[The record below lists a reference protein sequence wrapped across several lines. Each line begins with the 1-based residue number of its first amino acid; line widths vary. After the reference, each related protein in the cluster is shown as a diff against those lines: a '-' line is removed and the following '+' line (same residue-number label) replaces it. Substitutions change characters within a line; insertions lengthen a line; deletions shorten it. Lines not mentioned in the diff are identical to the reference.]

1 MNIKF
6 YLDARNGQEPYPL
19 KLVISHK
26 GKTALLSLNINLNLK
41 QWNSQKERIEN
52 HPNKIFLNHFIMQR
66 KIDVQGIILAIDP
79 KRIQLM
85 NATEV
90 KNFIK
95 DKLFRTDES
104 KTIGAVFNELVA
116 TKGKSTALIFNGMRN
131 KLVEFDEHAL
141 ELGFDDINNKYVSEF
156 YDFLNRSL
164 KPNSS
169 AMYIGK
175 LQSLFHYAVDNDI
188 TENYPFK
195 KLKVKYQQTKKRDLS
210 VEQLRF
216 LFTNDFGKYQSAVDY
231 FKLTFYLIGINQVDM
246 YALQGI
252 SNRGRIEYDRH
263 KTGKHYSIMVQPEA
277 MEIIER
283 YGFRFGFSSFEKFYQ
298 TMRYS
303 LRKVGE
309 YSKIN
314 VPLTSYW
321 ARHSWA
327 SIASDLDF
335 SKEVIA
341 HGLGHGNNSV
351 TDTYINYN
359 IKKVDNANRVIIDYI
374 LGKSNSDS

>member
-26 GKTALLSLNINLNLK
+26 GKTALLPLNISLNEK
-41 QWNSQKERIEN
+41 QWNVQKERVEN
-52 HPNKIFLNHFIMQR
+52 HPNKIFLNNFIMQR
-66 KIDVQGIILAIDP
+66 KIDVQEIILTIEP
-79 KRIQLM
+79 KRVQLM
-85 NATEV
+85 SATEI
-90 KNFIK
+90 KNLVK
-95 DKLFRTDES
+95 DKLFSTDS
-104 KTIGAVFNELVA
+104 TKTIGAVFNELVA
-116 TKGKSTALIFNGMRN
+116 TKGKSTTLIFNGMRN

-141 ELGFDDINNKYVSEF
+141 DLGFDDINSKYISDF
-156 YDFLNRSL
+156 YNFLNQSL
-164 KPNSS
+164 KLNSS
-169 AMYIGK
+169 AMYMGK
-175 LQSLFHYAVDNDI
+175 LQCLFNYAVDNDL

-195 KLKVKYQQTKKRDLS
+195 KLKIKYQETKKRDLS
-210 VEQLRF
+210 LEQLRF
-216 LFTNDFGKYQSAVDY
+216 LFTNDFGKYQIAVDY

-246 YALQGI
+246 FELQEI

-263 KTGKHYSIMVQPEA
+263 KTGRHYSILVQPEA
-277 MEIIER
+277 KEIIDK
-283 YGFRFGFSSFEKFYQ
+283 YGFQFGFDSFKKFYQ
-298 TMRYS
+298 TMRYY

-351 TDTYINYN
+351 TDTYINFN